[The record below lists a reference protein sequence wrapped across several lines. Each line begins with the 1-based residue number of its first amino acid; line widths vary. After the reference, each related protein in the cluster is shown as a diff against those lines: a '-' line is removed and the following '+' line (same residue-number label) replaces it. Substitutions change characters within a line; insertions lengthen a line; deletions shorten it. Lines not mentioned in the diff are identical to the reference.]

1 MKINVDMKERINIT
15 FLFFLQSYKVLMG
28 SMLIIFVPQSCGNNT
43 HICSMNDIIN
53 DNSLLNYLGLSSNLV
68 TTLIFMIYYLIELRR
83 ENLCIQYLDID
94 QNYGDN
100 NLSNEINNYPFIKNK
115 IITMNNLYYSSTI
128 TAMSAYAINLSI
140 STVVII
146 KNYHS
151 MATATS
157 YFSFI
162 ILILMKLYNS
172 YYISMDTK
180 YNFNSLSAYM
190 TEFQSFN
197 VIDEDYRTKLK
208 IKQINKNEFEV
219 KNMEEGKKENTVVNP
234 LNSKINLKVKT
245 NIEEKMEEK
254 NDLPKKKKNWGVIAN
269 LNLFS

>member
-1 MKINVDMKERINIT
+1 
-15 FLFFLQSYKVLMG
+15 
-28 SMLIIFVPQSCGNNT
+28 
-43 HICSMNDIIN
+43 
-53 DNSLLNYLGLSSNLV
+53 
-68 TTLIFMIYYLIELRR
+68 
-83 ENLCIQYLDID
+83 
-94 QNYGDN
+94 
-100 NLSNEINNYPFIKNK
+100 
-115 IITMNNLYYSSTI
+115 
-128 TAMSAYAINLSI
+128 
-140 STVVII
+140 
-146 KNYHS
+146 
-151 MATATS
+151 
-157 YFSFI
+157 
-162 ILILMKLYNS
+162 MKLYNS

-254 NDLPKKKKNWGVIAN
+254 NDLPKKKKKWGVIAN